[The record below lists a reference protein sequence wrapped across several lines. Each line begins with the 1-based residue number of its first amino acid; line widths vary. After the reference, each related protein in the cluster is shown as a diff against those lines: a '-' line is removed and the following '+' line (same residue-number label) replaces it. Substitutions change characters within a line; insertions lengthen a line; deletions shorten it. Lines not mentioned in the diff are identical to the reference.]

1 MSEEKFMNGKIDWLS
16 RLKLRV
22 SYGLTGNNKIN
33 DYGFVD
39 LLYGGNYPFG
49 SGNGNVNSGLNTNP
63 NLIANT
69 QITWE
74 RTKQVNYGLDV
85 AAFKNRVNLSVDVY
99 KFYNRS
105 VVITTTFNG
114 FHRRFIL

>member
-85 AAFKNRVNLSVDVY
+85 AAFKNRVNLQ
-99 KFYNRS
+99 
-105 VVITTTFNG
+105 
-114 FHRRFIL
+114 